1 LNGFFWVFALCHA
14 QSLPHSIQNEL
25 SFRMRP
31 DLSGRN
37 EESPGRNRI
46 K

>member
-1 LNGFFWVFALCHA
+1 VMAIRNSESP
-14 QSLPHSIQNEL
+14 SLPHSIQNEL